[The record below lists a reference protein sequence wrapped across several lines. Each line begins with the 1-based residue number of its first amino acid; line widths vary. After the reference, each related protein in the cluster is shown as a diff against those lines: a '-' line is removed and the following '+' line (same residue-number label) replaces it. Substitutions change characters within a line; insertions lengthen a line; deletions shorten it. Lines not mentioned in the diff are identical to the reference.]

1 MKIILPES
9 IQDITLHQF
18 QLYNELLERD
28 DLDAYNFNKR
38 KIQIFTGLER
48 NRIDLIDTKDYNE
61 IINQIDLAL
70 NQTVEFKPT
79 FFIKDVEFGFIPN
92 LDKMSQGE
100 FIDLLNYGTDVK
112 ELHKLMAVL
121 FRPIKISTPKNK
133 FIAWLFGSKK
143 HKDAFGNYEIIPY
156 QGTEQYANIMKHM
169 PLSIVNGA
177 LVFFS
182 SLANE
187 LVNYTQKY
195 VVVEQVRGE
204 VPQTTL
210 KNGGGMQRLRNWL
223 RVKFGK

>member
-18 QLYNELLERD
+18 QLYNELLERT
-28 DLDAYNFNKR
+28 DLDEYNFNKR

-48 NRIDLIDTKDYNE
+48 TRIDLISAQDYKE
-61 IINQIDLAL
+61 ITEQIDVAL

-92 LDKMSQGE
+92 LDKITQGE
-100 FIDLLNYGTDVK
+100 FIDISKYGTDIN
-112 ELHKLMAVL
+112 EMHRLIAVL
-121 FRPIKISTPKNK
+121 FRPIKNK
-133 FIAWLFGSKK
+133 DSL
-143 HKDAFGNYEIIPY
+143 GNYEIINY
-156 QGTEQYANIMKHM
+156 KGTEQYANIMKHT

-187 LVNYTQKY
+187 LVSYTQKY
-195 VVVEQVRGE
+195 MVVEQVKE
-204 VPQTTL
+204 VQQPITSR
-210 KNGGGMQRLRNWL
+210 NGGGTLRLRNWL
-223 RVKFGK
+223 KVRFGKLTAS

>member
-1 MKIILPES
+1 
-9 IQDITLHQF
+9 
-18 QLYNELLERD
+18 LYNELLERD

-92 LDKMSQGE
+92 LDKMSQGQ
-100 FIDLLNYGTDVK
+100 FIDLSIYGTDVK

-121 FRPIKISTPKNK
+121 FRPIKN
-133 FIAWLFGSKK
+133 
-143 HKDAFGNYEIIPY
+143 KDAVGNYSIINY
-156 QGTEQYANIMKHM
+156 QGTKQYSDLMKHM

-187 LVNYTQKY
+187 LVSYTEKY
-195 VVVEQVRGE
+195 MAVEQAKAEAHR
-204 VPQTTL
+204 TTL
-210 KNGGGMQRLRNWL
+210 KNGGGMQRLKNWL
-223 RVKFGK
+223 RARFGK

>member
-18 QLYNELLERD
+18 QLYNELLERT
-28 DLDAYNFNKR
+28 DLDEYQFNKR

-48 NRIDLIDTKDYNE
+48 NRIDLISVSDYNE
-61 IINQIDLAL
+61 IVTQIDLAL
-70 NQTVEFKPT
+70 NQTVEFTPT

-92 LDKMSQGE
+92 LDKMTQGE
-100 FIDLLNYGTDVK
+100 FIDVSNYGTDVK

-121 FRPIKISTPKNK
+121 FRPIKNK
-133 FIAWLFGSKK
+133 DSF
-143 HKDAFGNYEIIPY
+143 DNYSIINY
-156 QGTEQYANIMKHM
+156 KGTEQYSNIMKHM
-169 PLSIVNGA
+169 PLSIVNGS

-187 LVNYTQKY
+187 LVSYTQKY
-195 VVVEQVRGE
+195 MVQEPTKEE

-210 KNGGGMQRLRNWL
+210 KSGDGMQQLKNWL
-223 RVKFGK
+223 KARFGKLTPS

>member
-1 MKIILPES
+1 MRITLPES

-48 NRIDLIDTKDYNE
+48 NRIDLISTQDYKE
-61 IINQIDLAL
+61 ITEQIDKAL

-92 LDKMSQGE
+92 LDKMTQGE
-100 FIDLLNYGTDVK
+100 FIDVSTYGTEVN
-112 ELHKLMAVL
+112 EMHKLMAVL
-121 FRPIKISTPKNK
+121 FRPIK
-133 FIAWLFGSKK
+133 KK
-143 HKDAFGNYEIIPY
+143 DSFGNYSIINY
-156 QGTEQYANIMKHM
+156 QGTKQYSDLMKHM
-169 PLSIVNGA
+169 PLSIVNGS

-187 LVNYTQKY
+187 LVSYTAKY
-195 VVVEQVRGE
+195 MVVEQAKDE
-204 VPQTTL
+204 VHQTTL
-210 KNGGGMQRLRNWL
+210 KNGGGMQQLRNWL
-223 RVKFGK
+223 KARFGK

>member
-92 LDKMSQGE
+92 LDKMSQGQ
-100 FIDLLNYGTDVK
+100 FIDLSIYGTDVK

-121 FRPIKISTPKNK
+121 FRPIKN
-133 FIAWLFGSKK
+133 
-143 HKDAFGNYEIIPY
+143 KDAVGNYSIINY
-156 QGTEQYANIMKHM
+156 QGTKQYSDLMKHM

-187 LVNYTQKY
+187 LVSYTEKY
-195 VVVEQVRGE
+195 MAVEQAKAEAHR
-204 VPQTTL
+204 TTL
-210 KNGGGMQRLRNWL
+210 KNGGGMQRLKNWL
-223 RVKFGK
+223 RARFGK

>member
-18 QLYNELLERD
+18 QLYNELLERT
-28 DLDAYNFNKR
+28 DLNEYNFNKR

-48 NRIDLIDTKDYNE
+48 TRIDLISSQDYKE
-61 IINQIDLAL
+61 ITEQIDLAL

-92 LDKMSQGE
+92 LDKITQGE
-100 FIDLLNYGTDVK
+100 FIDISKYGTDVN
-112 ELHKLMAVL
+112 EMHRLMAVL
-121 FRPIKISTPKNK
+121 FRPIKNK
-133 FIAWLFGSKK
+133 DTL
-143 HKDAFGNYEIIPY
+143 GNYEIINY
-156 QGTEQYANIMKHM
+156 QGTEQYANIMKHT

-187 LVNYTQKY
+187 LVSYTQKY
-195 VVVEQVRGE
+195 MVVEQVKE
-204 VPQTTL
+204 VQQPITSR
-210 KNGGGMQRLRNWL
+210 NGGGTLRLRNWL
-223 RVKFGK
+223 KERFGRLTAS

>member
-18 QLYNELLERD
+18 QLYNELLERT
-28 DLDAYNFNKR
+28 DLDEYNFNKR

-48 NRIDLIDTKDYNE
+48 NRIELISAVDYKE
-61 IINQIDLAL
+61 ITEQIDLAL

-92 LDKMSQGE
+92 LDKITQGE
-100 FIDLLNYGTDVK
+100 FIDISDYGTDVK

-121 FRPIKISTPKNK
+121 FRPIKNK
-133 FIAWLFGSKK
+133 DSL
-143 HKDAFGNYEIIPY
+143 GNYEIINY
-156 QGTEQYANIMKHM
+156 QGTKQYSDIMKHT
-169 PLSIVNGA
+169 PLSIENGA

-187 LVNYTQKY
+187 LVSYTAKY
-195 VVVEQVRGE
+195 MQEEQAKE
-204 VPQTTL
+204 KVPATTL
-210 KNGGGMQRLRNWL
+210 KNGVGMLRLRNWL
-223 RVKFGK
+223 RARFGKLIVS

>member
-1 MKIILPES
+1 MRITLPES

-18 QLYNELLERD
+18 QLYNELLERT
-28 DLDAYNFNKR
+28 DLDEYQFNKR
-38 KIQIFTGLER
+38 KIQIFTELER

-100 FIDLLNYGTDVK
+100 FIDLSSYGTDVK

-121 FRPIKISTPKNK
+121 FRPIKNK
-133 FIAWLFGSKK
+133 DS
-143 HKDAFGNYEIIPY
+143 FGNYSIINY

-187 LVNYTQKY
+187 LVSYTQKY
-195 VVVEQVRGE
+195 MQVEQAKVNQHR
-204 VPQTTL
+204 TTS
-210 KNGGGMQRLRNWL
+210 KNGDGMLRLRNWL
-223 RVKFGK
+223 KETF

>member
-18 QLYNELLERD
+18 QLYNELLQRT
-28 DLDAYNFNKR
+28 DLDEYNFNKR

-48 NRIDLIDTKDYNE
+48 NKIELISAIDYKEITEQIDT
-61 IINQIDLAL
+61 AL

-79 FFIKDVEFGFIPN
+79 FFIKDVEFGFISN
-92 LDKMSQGE
+92 LDKMTQGE
-100 FIDLLNYGTDVK
+100 FIDVSNYGTDVS
-112 ELHKLMAVL
+112 EMHKLMSVL
-121 FRPIKISTPKNK
+121 FRPIK
-133 FIAWLFGSKK
+133 KK
-143 HKDAFGNYEIIPY
+143 DSLGNYEIINY
-156 QGTEQYANIMKHM
+156 QGTKQYADLMKHM

-195 VVVEQVRGE
+195 IVAEQVKE
-204 VPQTTL
+204 KTQQTTS
-210 KNGGGMQRLRNWL
+210 KNGGGTQRLKNWL
-223 RVKFGK
+223 RARFGKLKLS

>member
-18 QLYNELLERD
+18 QLYNELLERT
-28 DLDAYNFNKR
+28 DLDEYNFNKR

-48 NRIDLIDTKDYNE
+48 NRIELISSIDYKE
-61 IINQIDLAL
+61 IVEQIDKAL

-92 LDKMSQGE
+92 LDKITQGE
-100 FIDLLNYGTDVK
+100 FIDVSTYGTDVK
-112 ELHKLMAVL
+112 EMHKLMSVL
-121 FRPIKISTPKNK
+121 FRPIKNK
-133 FIAWLFGSKK
+133 DSL
-143 HKDAFGNYEIIPY
+143 GNYEIINY
-156 QGTEQYANIMKHM
+156 QGTKQYADIMKYM

-187 LVNYTQKY
+187 LVNYTAKY
-195 VVVEQVRGE
+195 MVEEQAKE
-204 VPQTTL
+204 KAQQTTS
-210 KNGGGMQRLRNWL
+210 KNGGGTQQLKSWL
-223 RVKFGK
+223 KGRFGKLMVS